1 MSRLGTLGHNLYT
14 GQVSYNFVGR
24 WRRWLALSGVVIL
37 IGLIGLGTRGL
48 HMSLE
53 FKGGSQFTFPDK
65 GFSTSQVSS
74 TVTGAGAGVTDPIV
88 QHLTQ
93 AGVGKATYQVE
104 TKALDQ
110 PNADKVTNAIIGK
123 LGVVKADVS
132 TTTVGSSWGKQ
143 ITGKAIESL
152 IVFLIAVVVY
162 LSLRYEW
169 KMAAAA
175 IIALIHDL
183 IVTVGIYALV
193 GFEVSPSTIIGLLT
207 ILGYSLYDTVVVFDK
222 VRENTREIAGGSRMT
237 YSQAAN
243 LAVNQTLVRS
253 INTSIIALLPVASLL
268 FVGAGLLG
276 AGSLKDLALALFVG
290 LATGTYSS
298 IFIATPLV
306 ALFKEHEPQFQA
318 LAKRV
323 AARQG
328 GTGRSPAVAMAT
340 AGAGSA
346 SGSATPRL
354 AGQRSRDPDPDPAA
368 GDAGGESGD
377 AADSSGD
384 DTVAARPAGAPARTP
399 SPAARRPATRPR
411 RSGGRPSGKKRR
423 R

>member
-14 GQVSYNFVGR
+14 GQVSFDFVNR
-24 WRRWLALSGVVIL
+24 WRRWIAVSGVVII
-37 IGLIGLGTRGL
+37 IGLVGLFARGL
-48 HMSLE
+48 QLGLE
-53 FKGGSQFTFPDK
+53 FKGGSQFTFDNK
-65 GFSTSQVSS
+65 GFTSAQVQNVVS
-74 TVTGAGAGVTDPIV
+74 GAGGANPVV
-88 QHLTQ
+88 QVLGGT
-93 AGVGKATYQVE
+93 GVGNKSFQVE
-104 TKALDQ
+104 TKALDPTQ
-110 PNADKVTNAIIGK
+110 TTHVVDAIKTN
-123 LGVVKADVS
+123 LNVS
-132 TTTVGSSWGKQ
+132 TVSTETVGSNWGQQ
-143 ITGKAIESL
+143 ITDKAIESL
-152 IVFLIAVVVY
+152 IIFIVAIVIY

-175 IIALIHDL
+175 IIALLHDMV
-183 IVTVGIYALV
+183 ITVGIYALV
-193 GFEVSPSTIIGLLT
+193 GFDVSPSTVIGFLT

-253 INTSIIALLPVASLL
+253 INTSIIALLPVGSLL

-298 IFIATPLV
+298 IFIATPLASV
-306 ALFKEHEPQFQA
+306 FKEREPQYRA

-328 GTGRSPAVAMAT
+328 GGSRTPAVALAT
-340 AGAGSA
+340 AGAGRPARESSA
-346 SGSATPRL
+346 RESSAPR
-354 AGQRSRDPDPDPAA
+354 
-368 GDAGGESGD
+368 
-377 AADSSGD
+377 SGD
-384 DTVAARPAGAPARTP
+384 DTGGAVEGGADPGEDSPGRAVPPAARAPSGAV
-399 SPAARRPATRPR
+399 RRPATRPR